1 MLFSRSIFAA
11 ALVGLG
17 AATTHGEAAMVTS
30 SAAAMVGM
38 ASTATELMAAV
49 SESKS
54 TAAAMMMESTSKAM
68 EAQMPASTGT
78 QVLMDVTSKTIEAQM
93 PASTGKASTE
103 AEVNTHVVMVG
114 ESGLTFSPANVI
126 AAPGDLVQFQFYPKV
141 RSVFSFHLYIQNVIA
156 NQLPEPLRRPIHV

>member
-1 MLFSRSIFAA
+1 MHFSRSIFAA
-11 ALVGLG
+11 ALIGLG

-30 SAAAMVGM
+30 SAAMAGM
-38 ASTATELMAAV
+38 ASTATALMDAV

-54 TAAAMMMESTSKAM
+54 TAVAMMESTTKAM

-78 QVLMDVTSKTIEAQM
+78 VA
-93 PASTGKASTE
+93 AE

-114 ESGLTFSPANVI
+114 DSGLTFSPANVI

-141 RSVFSFHLYIQNVIA
+141 RLIFSLSLSTHIFEI
-156 NQLPEPLRRPIHV
+156 

>member
-1 MLFSRSIFAA
+1 MRFSRSIFAA
-11 ALVGLG
+11 ALIGLG

-30 SAAAMVGM
+30 SAAVSGM

-54 TAAAMMMESTSKAM
+54 TAAAMMKSTSKVM

-78 QVLMDVTSKTIEAQM
+78 AAK
-93 PASTGKASTE
+93 G

-114 ESGLTFSPANVI
+114 QSGLTFSPANVI

-141 RSVFSFHLYIQNVIA
+141 RLFFSFSTHLFKI
-156 NQLPEPLRRPIHV
+156 

>member
-1 MLFSRSIFAA
+1 MHFSRSIFAA

-30 SAAAMVGM
+30 SAAAMAGM

-54 TAAAMMMESTSKAM
+54 TAAAMMESTSKAL

-78 QVLMDVTSKTIEAQM
+78 VAK
-93 PASTGKASTE
+93 E

-114 ESGLTFSPANVI
+114 QGGLTFSPANVI

-141 RSVFSFHLYIQNVIA
+141 RLIFSLSTHLFK
-156 NQLPEPLRRPIHV
+156 L